1 MQRCNN
7 CCMNI
12 KNRIKAMIEQLKM
25 AYTQQRRVRIF
36 VSLALLAY
44 AALLYGL
51 SGGLP
56 PWAWRFLLHTLPQVS
71 RLWAMQG
78 SAIVVPLVGLVLLS
92 LSLLILWGLLL
103 VIATSIALY
112 WWRTIQNRQRFAQDL
127 EEAERLSD
135 LAVRSQEFSRPISQ
149 AAQDWQPSTQPV
161 RAPALEREAAQSRQ
175 PVYARASRVVG
186 SSGLLRVPSA
196 SLAAEHPTMPPSRES
211 AVRQPVWQSV
221 RAQAPA
227 APSEQPTQPHLA
239 QQQSPAPAYSS
250 VSLREQFR
258 IVPRV
263 SEERVGYDTLPS
275 FPVAPFIAP
284 NRTDNVGREEIATS
298 EDDAEDSVYEQET
311 QAPASVED
319 ERDEPIRLLVGIG
332 LDPGIV
338 RKDAPNEDTLFAI
351 QGMRPTAQGPEP
363 AGLFI
368 VADGMGGHAHG
379 QEASKLAVH
388 MLSDTVVPTLL
399 RPVDSEETFADL
411 LKDGV
416 HRANLALYQRNREQ
430 EHMMGTTV
438 TTALVVASTA
448 YIANVGDS
456 RTYLYRPTEGL
467 TKRTRDHSV
476 VARLVEDGIISNDE
490 VYTHPKRNQIYRCL
504 GEHASVEV
512 DNFQVAL
519 QAEDVLVLCS
529 DGMWEMVRD
538 DEIQH
543 IIETS
548 QSQPSQTCNMLIQA
562 ALAHGGADNVSVIV
576 VCIASA

>member
-1 MQRCNN
+1 
-7 CCMNI
+7 
-12 KNRIKAMIEQLKM
+12 MIEQLKI

-44 AALLYGL
+44 AALLYAF
-51 SGGLP
+51 SGGFP

-78 SAIVVPLVGLVLLS
+78 SAIVVPMVGLALLS
-92 LSLLILWGLLL
+92 FSLLILWGLLL
-103 VIATSIALY
+103 VVATSIALY

-149 AAQDWQPSTQPV
+149 AAQDWQLPTQPV
-161 RAPALEREAAQSRQ
+161 RIPALEREAAQPRQ

-227 APSEQPTQPHLA
+227 APSEQPTQPNLA
-239 QQQSPAPAYSS
+239 QQLSPAPAYSS
-250 VSLREQFR
+250 ASLREQFR

-284 NRTDNVGREEIATS
+284 DRTASVDREEVATS
-298 EDDAEDSVYEQET
+298 ESDDDADDSVYEQET

-319 ERDEPIRLLVGIG
+319 EPDESIRLLVGIG

-351 QGMRPTAQGPEP
+351 QGMRPTSQGPEP

-438 TTALVVASTA
+438 TTALVVATTA

>member
-1 MQRCNN
+1 
-7 CCMNI
+7 
-12 KNRIKAMIEQLKM
+12 MIEQLKI
-25 AYTQQRRVRIF
+25 AYTQQRRVRVL

-44 AALLYGL
+44 AALLYAF
-51 SGGLP
+51 SGGFP

-92 LSLLILWGLLL
+92 LSLLILWGILL
-103 VIATSIALY
+103 VVAISIALY
-112 WWRTIQNRQRFAQDL
+112 WWRTFQNSQRFAQDL

-135 LAVRSQEFSRPISQ
+135 LAVRSQEFSRPIAQ
-149 AAQDWQPSTQPV
+149 TAQDWQPSAQPV
-161 RAPALEREAAQSRQ
+161 RAPALEREAAQPRQ

-211 AVRQPVWQSV
+211 TVRQPVWQSV
-221 RAQAPA
+221 RAHAPA
-227 APSEQPTQPHLA
+227 EQPTQPHLA
-239 QQQSPAPAYSS
+239 QQMSPAPAYSS
-250 VSLREQFR
+250 ASLREQFR

-284 NRTDNVGREEIATS
+284 TRTDNVDREEVATSES
-298 EDDAEDSVYEQET
+298 EDDADESVYEQET

-319 ERDEPIRLLVGIG
+319 EPDESIRLLVGIG

-456 RTYLYRPTEGL
+456 RTYLYRPTEGF
-467 TKRTRDHSV
+467 TKQTRDHSV

-519 QAEDVLVLCS
+519 QPEDVLVLCS

-538 DEIQH
+538 DEIQR

-548 QSQPSQTCNMLIQA
+548 LAQPSQICNQLIQA

-576 VCIASA
+576 VCIAQA

>member
-211 AVRQPVWQSV
+211 AVRHPVWQSV

-227 APSEQPTQPHLA
+227 VPYEQPTQPHLA

-284 NRTDNVGREEIATS
+284 TRTDDVDREEVATD
-298 EDDAEDSVYEQET
+298 EADESVYEQET

-319 ERDEPIRLLVGIG
+319 EPDESIRLLVGIG

-351 QGMRPTAQGPEP
+351 QGMRPTSQGPEP

-399 RPVDSEETFADL
+399 RPVDNEETFADL

-548 QSQPSQTCNMLIQA
+548 AAQPSQICNQLIQA

-576 VCIASA
+576 ICIAQA

>member
-1 MQRCNN
+1 MS
-7 CCMNI
+7 I
-12 KNRIKAMIEQLKM
+12 KNRIKVMIEQLKI
-25 AYTQQRRVRIF
+25 AYTQQRRVRVF

-51 SGGLP
+51 SGGFP

-78 SAIVVPLVGLVLLS
+78 SAIVVPMVGLVLLS
-92 LSLLILWGLLL
+92 FSLLILWGLLL

-161 RAPALEREAAQSRQ
+161 RAPVLEREAAQSRQ

-186 SSGLLRVPSA
+186 SSGLLRVPNA

-227 APSEQPTQPHLA
+227 APSEQPTQPHLT
-239 QQQSPAPAYSS
+239 QQMSPAPAYSS
-250 VSLREQFR
+250 ASLREQFR

-275 FPVAPFIAP
+275 FPVAPFITP
-284 NRTDNVGREEIATS
+284 DRTDNVAGDEVTTTES
-298 EDDAEDSVYEQET
+298 DDDADESVYEQET

-399 RPVDSEETFADL
+399 RPVDSEETFSDL

-430 EHMMGTTV
+430 ERMMGTTV
-438 TTALVVASTA
+438 TSALVVASTA

-519 QAEDVLVLCS
+519 QPEDVLVLCS

-538 DEIQH
+538 DEIQRL
-543 IIETS
+543 IETS
-548 QSQPSQTCNMLIQA
+548 PSQPSQICNQLIQA

-576 VCIASA
+576 ICIASA

>member
-1 MQRCNN
+1 
-7 CCMNI
+7 
-12 KNRIKAMIEQLKM
+12 MIEQLKI
-25 AYTQQRRVRIF
+25 AYTQQRRVRVF

-44 AALLYGL
+44 AALLYAF
-51 SGGLP
+51 SGGFP

-71 RLWAMQG
+71 RLWAIQG

-92 LSLLILWGLLL
+92 FSLLILWGILL
-103 VIATSIALY
+103 VVAISIMLY

-135 LAVRSQEFSRPISQ
+135 LAVRSQEFSRPIAQ
-149 AAQDWQPSTQPV
+149 AAQDWQPSAQPV
-161 RAPALEREAAQSRQ
+161 RAPVMEREAVQPRQ

-186 SSGLLRVPSA
+186 SSGLLRVSSA
-196 SLAAEHPTMPPSRES
+196 SLAAEQPTMPPSRES

-227 APSEQPTQPHLA
+227 VPSEQPTQPNLA
-239 QQQSPAPAYSS
+239 QQMSPAPAFSS
-250 VSLREQFR
+250 ASLREQFR

-284 NRTDNVGREEIATS
+284 DRTASVDREEVATS
-298 EDDAEDSVYEQET
+298 ESDDDADESVYEQDT
-311 QAPASVED
+311 RVPTSAED
-319 ERDEPIRLLVGIG
+319 KQDESIRLLVGIG

-399 RPVDSEETFADL
+399 RPVDNEETFADL

-519 QAEDVLVLCS
+519 QAEDVLILCS

-548 QSQPSQTCNMLIQA
+548 AAQPSQICNQLIQA

-576 VCIASA
+576 ICIAQA